1 MAVSF
6 ATVRQLAGAFPGVT
20 EALCYGTPTLYAG
33 KTILARLWEDGET
46 LAIKVPMEAR
56 ESYLQA
62 DPDAFFLTD
71 HYRKHPMMLVH
82 LPSVDVHV
90 LKPVVEQAWRLVAPA
105 RQRAAHDKATEQK

>member
-6 ATVRQLAGAFPGVT
+6 VTIRQLAGAYPGVS

-46 LAIKVPMEAR
+46 LALKVPMEAR
-56 ESYLQA
+56 EGYLQA

-71 HYRKHPMMLVH
+71 HYRTSPMMLVH
-82 LPSVDVHV
+82 LPSVEQHV
-90 LKPVVEQAWRLVAPA
+90 LQPLIEQAWRMVAPA
-105 RQRAAHDKATEQK
+105 RQRVAYDKAHQQ